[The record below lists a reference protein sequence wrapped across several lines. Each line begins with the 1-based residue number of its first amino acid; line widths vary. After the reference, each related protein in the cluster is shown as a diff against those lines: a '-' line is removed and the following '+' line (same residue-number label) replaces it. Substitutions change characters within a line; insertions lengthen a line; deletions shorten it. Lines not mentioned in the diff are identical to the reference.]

1 MISVASGVALLGLA
15 ACSPG
20 KAPGG
25 QPGGGEPAT
34 TSANAGAPGLKDF
47 DPCAFFT
54 SADLSAAGVGGQGE
68 KIEQLKFEPGCSY
81 EGEDRLVTL
90 YKNEQE
96 TVGKYQTDG
105 KWDSYERFNLNGRN
119 AAHAVA
125 AGSSGRGICSVLV
138 DAGGGVVQIKVSGIT
153 KNDVPD
159 PCGEAEKVA
168 RQVESRLPQ

>member
-1 MISVASGVALLGLA
+1 MTRRYCLLISVASMALLGLA

-25 QPGGGEPAT
+25 QPGGGEPT

-47 DPCAFFT
+47 DPCALFT
-54 SADLSAAGVGGQGE
+54 SADLSAAGVGGHGE
-68 KIEQLKFEPGCSY
+68 KVEQFSFEPGCSY

-96 TVGKYQTDG
+96 TVDKYQTDG
-105 KWDSYERFNLNGRN
+105 KWDSYEKFNLNGRT

-125 AGSSGRGICSVLV
+125 GWILRPRYVLCP
-138 DAGGGVVQIKVSGIT
+138 G
-153 KNDVPD
+153 
-159 PCGEAEKVA
+159 
-168 RQVESRLPQ
+168 